1 MSKEIFGKK
10 LKILHLPSNI
20 ASQPAITVKALN
32 EAGHHAIGL
41 FLDTTITQS
50 SEGMIVINYNKKS
63 PFKVFKLMLWYCYFL
78 RYIYWADVI
87 HWCGSFQNTLLKVTL
102 PVIKFLKKPALVE
115 FVGSDIRNPEVEFKD
130 NPYYKKVFT
139 EGYEYPYESAANSY
153 FIQNMF
159 ARNGFGVLI
168 MPGMGQ
174 YIADVNYKFRYP
186 IFQRIDS
193 TKFSNLSSK
202 PPNSKP
208 LIIHSPSAPVGKGSK
223 YVIAAIDELKKY
235 YDFDFKLIKGM
246 GHVKTLEL
254 ISSCDIFIDQ
264 LISGSYGMATMEALT
279 MGKPVICFLKE
290 SVLKNE
296 LPADIPIV
304 NGNPDNIKSKIEILL
319 NDAGLRIELG
329 EKGKT
334 YIEKYHNV
342 KKVAADL
349 EKIYYSAIV
358 NK

>member
-1 MSKEIFGKK
+1 MSKETSVKK

-50 SEGMIVINYNKKS
+50 SEGMIVINFNKKS
-63 PFKVFKLMLWYCYFL
+63 PFKVFKLLLWYCYFL

-87 HWCGSFQNTLLKVTL
+87 HWCGSFQNTLLKITL

-130 NPYYKKVFT
+130 NPYYKKVFA
-139 EGYEYPYESAANSY
+139 EGYEYPYESAANSF

-159 ARNGFGVLI
+159 AKNGFGVLV

-174 YIADVNYKFRYP
+174 YIADVNYKSRFP
-186 IFQRIDS
+186 VFQRIDS
-193 TKFSNLSSK
+193 IKFKDLPVRVANA
-202 PPNSKP
+202 KP
-208 LIIHSPSAPVGKGSK
+208 LVIHSPSAPVGKGSK
-223 YVIAAIDELKKY
+223 YVIAAIDELKKT
-235 YDFDFKLIKGM
+235 YDFDFKLVKGM
-246 GHVKTLEL
+246 SHKETLEL

-279 MGKPVICFLKE
+279 MGKPVICFLKD
-290 SVLKNE
+290 SVLRDE
-296 LPADIPIV
+296 IPPDVPIV
-304 NGNPDNIKSKIEILL
+304 NGNPDTIKDKIEELL
-319 NDAGLRIELG
+319 NDAGLRNELG
-329 EKGKT
+329 EKGKV